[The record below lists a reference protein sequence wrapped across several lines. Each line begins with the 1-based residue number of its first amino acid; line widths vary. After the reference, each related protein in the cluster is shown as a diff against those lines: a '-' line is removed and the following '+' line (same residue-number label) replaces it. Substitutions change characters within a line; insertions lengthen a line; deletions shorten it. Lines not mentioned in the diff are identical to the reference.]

1 MLFNSLTF
9 LVFFAVVMFAHSLPL
24 PWRWRKFNLLI
35 FSYLFYMA
43 WNPPFVIL
51 LWIST
56 VVDWFLGKWM
66 AKTEQKNKRVLL
78 LVASL
83 VVNLGMLSF
92 YKYGNF
98 LLENFTWLMGQV
110 GVEYV
115 PPKMDIVLPV
125 GISFYTF
132 QTLSYTLD
140 IYRGKM
146 KPWTSF
152 LDYALYV
159 TFFPQLVAGPI
170 VRAIDFLGQCAT
182 PRRATSAQL
191 SWGLTLLVIG
201 LFEKVVIADGLL
213 APISEKLYDASGGAQ
228 FLDAWLGTFAFA
240 GQIFCDFAGYSTC
253 AIGVALCLGFGIM
266 DNFRFPY
273 AAVGFSDFWRRWHIS
288 LSSWLRDYLYI
299 PLGGNKHRARFS
311 FLHFVLLG
319 ACLGGIFLGQTGIS
333 LAAGGLYLAFLIAH
347 RGVLN
352 NLMLT
357 MVIGGLWHGAAFTFV
372 IWGALHGL
380 YLLGERVIRHIVP
393 ESELWKKWPIQLAM
407 AMGTFL
413 LICVTWVFFRARSFD
428 SAFSIVGSMAGRVA
442 EGQRSLLT
450 PTDMIIAF
458 YVTVGMLTV
467 HWSMRNTTL
476 EDVAKRTPWLL
487 RAVIIAVMITLTVM
501 MPGEDRAFI
510 YFQF

>member
-9 LVFFAVVMFAHSLPL
+9 LVFFAIVMIVHALPL
-24 PWRWRKFNLLI
+24 RWHWRKFNLLI

-56 VVDWFLGKWM
+56 VVDWFLGKAIAQTDSV
-66 AKTEQKNKRVLL
+66 AKKRWL
-78 LVASL
+78 LVGSL
-83 VVNLGMLSF
+83 LVNLGMLSF
-92 YKYGNF
+92 FKYGEF
-98 LLENFTWLMGQV
+98 LVKSFAGMMAQV
-110 GVEYV
+110 GVDYV
-115 PPKMDIVLPV
+115 PPEMDIVLPV

-146 KPWTSF
+146 KPWNSF
-152 LDYALYV
+152 LDYAMYV

-170 VRAIDFLGQCAT
+170 VRAVDFLDQCAT
-182 PRRATSAQL
+182 PRRASSAQL
-191 SWGLTLLVIG
+191 SWGLTLLAIG

-213 APISEKLYDASGGAQ
+213 APISEKLYDASGGPQ

-253 AIGVALCLGFGIM
+253 AIGVAMCLGFGIM

-299 PLGGNKHRARFS
+299 PLGGNKHVSRFV
-311 FLHFVLLG
+311 FVHPLLLG
-319 ACLGGIFLGQTGIS
+319 VCVGGLFIGNVWIS
-333 LAAGGLYLAFLIAH
+333 VGAGGLYLLFLILH

-357 MVIGGLWHGAAFTFV
+357 MVIGGLWHGAAWTFV
-372 IWGALHGL
+372 VWGALHGF
-380 YLLGERVIRHIVP
+380 YLLAERVIKRIVP
-393 ESELWKKWPIQLAM
+393 ASPLWSKPPVQLLLAI
-407 AMGTFL
+407 GTFL
-413 LICVTWVFFRARSFD
+413 AICVTWVFFRAKSFD
-428 SAFSIVGSMAGRVA
+428 SAFGIVGSMLGRVPD
-442 EGQRSLLT
+442 GQRSLLT
-450 PTDMIIAF
+450 PTDMIIAG
-458 YVTVGMLTV
+458 YVTVGLLTV
-467 HWSMRNTTL
+467 HWLMRKTTL
-476 EDVAKRTPWLL
+476 EDVANRTPWWL
-487 RAVIIAVMITLTVM
+487 RATLVAVMITLTVM